1 MPRLILEVGDRTV
14 YVTEA
19 GELLKGTVTDVTKWT
34 HKTGFSYG
42 VKYDDAG
49 GFHAIAPFDWN
60 DKYLF
65 KEGDTIPHH
74 ILNEHLEEDDE
85 TARSD

>member
-1 MPRLILEVGDRTV
+1 MPLILEVGDRTV

-19 GELLKGTVTDVTKWT
+19 GELLKGTVTEVTKWT
-34 HKTGFSYG
+34 HKKGFSYG
-42 VKYDDAG
+42 VKHDVAG
-49 GFHAIAPFDWN
+49 GFHAIAPFHWN

-65 KEGDTIPHH
+65 KEGDTIPDH
-74 ILNEHLEEDDE
+74 ILNEHLEEDGE